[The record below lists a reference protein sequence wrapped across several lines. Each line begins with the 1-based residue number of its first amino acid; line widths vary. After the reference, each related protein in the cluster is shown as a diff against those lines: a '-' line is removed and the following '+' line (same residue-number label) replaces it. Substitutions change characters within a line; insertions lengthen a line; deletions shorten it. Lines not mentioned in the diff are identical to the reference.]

1 MKGKSALTLLLA
13 GIFSC
18 GTCQATGAE
27 VTSESVFNIL
37 NSTGAATDK
46 SYLSLNP
53 DKYPNYRLL
62 IHSAKLQ
69 NEIKSHYT
77 NGFAPIFPDTCYH
90 LTHYWPAAAD
100 IPVASDNPVHYAGAI
115 RYNARTPLQGSL
127 LPLTR
132 LV

>member
-1 MKGKSALTLLLA
+1 MP
-13 GIFSC
+13 
-18 GTCQATGAE
+18 ATGAE

-62 IHSAKLQ
+62 IHSAKLK

-77 NGFAPIFPDTCYH
+77 KDEIQGLLTLTENTRKLTLTEKPREH
-90 LTHYWPAAAD
+90 LF
-100 IPVASDNPVHYAGAI
+100 
-115 RYNARTPLQGSL
+115 L
-127 LPLTR
+127 LLLSKMTKQRQKPTMMLSG
-132 LV
+132 

>member
-1 MKGKSALTLLLA
+1 MKGKSTLTLLLA

-77 NGFAPIFPDTCYH
+77 KDEIQGL
-90 LTHYWPAAAD
+90 LTLTE
-100 IPVASDNPVHYAGAI
+100 NTGE
-115 RYNARTPLQGSL
+115 RLFL
-127 LPLTR
+127 LLLSKMTKQRQKPTMMLSG
-132 LV
+132 

>member
-1 MKGKSALTLLLA
+1 MVLSRQELLRLMRLTEDVPDVRQELL
-13 GIFSC
+13 
-18 GTCQATGAE
+18 
-27 VTSESVFNIL
+27 
-37 NSTGAATDK
+37 
-46 SYLSLNP
+46 
-53 DKYPNYRLL
+53 
-62 IHSAKLQ
+62 
-69 NEIKSHYT
+69 

>member
-1 MKGKSALTLLLA
+1 MEYFMKGKSALTLLLA

-77 NGFAPIFPDTCYH
+77 KDEIQGL
-90 LTHYWPAAAD
+90 LT
-100 IPVASDNPVHYAGAI
+100 
-115 RYNARTPLQGSL
+115 
-127 LPLTR
+127 LTENTR
-132 LV
+132 NLTLTEKPWGT

>member
-1 MKGKSALTLLLA
+1 MDYFMKGKSALTLLLA

-37 NSTGAATDK
+37 NSTGVATDK

-53 DKYPNYRLL
+53 DKYPNHRLL

-69 NEIKSHYT
+69 
-77 NGFAPIFPDTCYH
+77 
-90 LTHYWPAAAD
+90 
-100 IPVASDNPVHYAGAI
+100 
-115 RYNARTPLQGSL
+115 
-127 LPLTR
+127 
-132 LV
+132 